1 MDYGAV
7 PERWGWLVVPLCMRS
22 EQDYVIPIES
32 AAQAAGRLCLRRLGG
47 GAAIQLLGDEVRG
60 VPELSGSLVCD
71 SGEGAAAWGRKIGG
85 QDWLPDDE
93 DAEFCVCMAGKE
105 FFGCGGPPQAR
116 RSSRGEQ
123 EYDARVVCRGVK
135 SALEFAEAGR

>member
-1 MDYGAV
+1 MDYRAV

-47 GAAIQLLGDEVRG
+47 AVIQLLGDDMIR
-60 VPELSGSLVCD
+60 VPELSGSLVGD
-71 SGEGAAAWGRKIGG
+71 SGERAAAWRSEIRG
-85 QDWLPDDE
+85 QDRLPDDE

-116 RSSRGEQ
+116 CSSGREQ
-123 EYDARVVCRGVK
+123 EDDARVVCRGVK
-135 SALEFAEAGR
+135 RALKFAEVGR

>member
-1 MDYGAV
+1 
-7 PERWGWLVVPLCMRS
+7 MRG

-60 VPELSGSLVCD
+60 VPELSGSLVGD
-71 SGEGAAAWGRKIGG
+71 PGERAAAWRSEIRG

-93 DAEFCVCMAGKE
+93 DAEFCVCMARKE

-135 SALEFAEAGR
+135 RALEFAEVGR